1 MKDKITYKDCPPIKL
16 IQLVS
21 HWLANNPNYLTSL
34 PLSADTRD
42 NIILLRSQP
51 NRNYSNVPLTGL
63 TQWSV
68 LEPLI
73 PDSNLIQST
82 VNTVDGVA
90 QYRTEVS
97 RFHANL
103 LAAVISLTEPSI
115 RMNLTANDLAIM
127 VTTILDLQHG
137 LGKDERVAK
146 LEISLDRLA
155 QVLQICLHIN
165 AVTLKPGIFY
175 TFYFLLKNLKSF
187 VLYKNMYLFLDI
199 VLYFFCSN
207 FVDDLFS
214 IMSPLPKNRLLTLV
228 CTNYRKSYNKK

>member
-1 MKDKITYKDCPPIKL
+1 MKDKTTYKDCPPLKL

-51 NRNYSNVPLTGL
+51 SRNYSNVPLTGL

-82 VNTVDGVA
+82 VNTVDGVT
-90 QYRTEVS
+90 QYRNEVS

-103 LAAVISLTEPSI
+103 LAAVISLIEPST

-127 VTTILDLQHG
+127 ATTILDLQQG
-137 LGKDERVAK
+137 LGKDERIAK

-165 AVTLKPGIFY
+165 AVTLNPGICFL
-175 TFYFLLKNLKSF
+175 TFYFFQNLKSF

-199 VLYFFCSN
+199 LLFF
-207 FVDDLFS
+207 LFS
-214 IMSPLPKNRLLTLV
+214 FCR
-228 CTNYRKSYNKK
+228 